1 MKEKVKKKDTFST
14 CHPIVNLIYFIC
26 VIGYAMAFTDP
37 VCLGISFIGMFIY
50 LVMLKGGSGIKK
62 NLIYML
68 FLVVITAGINM
79 AFSHQGVTILCYLPS
94 GNPLTLESILYGIGI
109 AFMIVGTIGWFSCFN
124 EVITSNK
131 MIYLFGSLAPVLSL
145 LISMVLRFNPECADR
160 YREVY
165 GVIKASGY
173 AGSGKHFKR
182 LKTGIKVSSV
192 VVTWAL
198 ERAVVTADS
207 MLSRGYGLKKRTAYS
222 LFVWD
227 GRDTVSLIYLLIT
240 GIYVLVAAANGT
252 FRFWYYPAVTGIKLT
267 PYRLSAYIMYALMV
281 VCPLIV
287 KKGKKWIF

>member
-1 MKEKVKKKDTFST
+1 M
-14 CHPIVNLIYFIC
+14 
-26 VIGYAMAFTDP
+26 
-37 VCLGISFIGMFIY
+37 
-50 LVMLKGGSGIKK
+50 
-62 NLIYML
+62 
-68 FLVVITAGINM
+68 
-79 AFSHQGVTILCYLPS
+79 
-94 GNPLTLESILYGIGI
+94 
-109 AFMIVGTIGWFSCFN
+109 
-124 EVITSNK
+124 
-131 MIYLFGSLAPVLSL
+131 
-145 LISMVLRFNPECADR
+145 
-160 YREVY
+160 Y